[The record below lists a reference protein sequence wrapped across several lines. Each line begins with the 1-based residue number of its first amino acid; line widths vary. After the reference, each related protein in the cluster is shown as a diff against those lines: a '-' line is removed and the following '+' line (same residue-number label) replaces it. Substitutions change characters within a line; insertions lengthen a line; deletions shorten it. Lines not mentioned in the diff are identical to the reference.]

1 MNTEVAIVGAG
12 PYGLSLAAHLDVL
25 GVPYRIFGMPMEFW
39 KGSMPEGM
47 MLKSE
52 GCASSIYEPAHSFT
66 LERYCADQGLPY
78 ADLGLPVSL
87 SSFIAYGLAF
97 QQYAVPS
104 LEQVRVTSIR
114 GEDGGFS
121 IDLDSGESLNV
132 RKVVIAVGV
141 GYFAYV
147 PDEIALLPEGVATH
161 SSSHSDLRSFA
172 DRDVAVVGAGS
183 SALDLAALLSRVGA
197 RPIVI
202 ARASH
207 LQFHDRQRLPR
218 TWLDRLRAPISGI
231 GPGWRSRFFCA
242 APLIFHYLPQRWRL
256 LQTKMHAGPSGGWF
270 IKDAVLGNVPTS
282 VDSRVQ
288 RATIEGDRVVLKLAI
303 EKNEDSP
310 EVRVDHVIAA
320 TGYQVN
326 IDRISF
332 LDESL
337 RSRIESVQ
345 KTPILNAHFE
355 STVPGLYFV
364 GPAAAN
370 SFGPAQRFAVGAYFA
385 ARRVAR
391 NLARAKP

>member
-12 PYGLSLAAHLDVL
+12 PYGLSIAAHLDAL
-25 GVPYRIFGMPMEFW
+25 GVQYRIFGMPMEFW
-39 KGSMPEGM
+39 KTSMPEGM
-47 MLKSE
+47 LLKSE

-97 QQYAVPS
+97 QKYAVPS

-114 GEDGGFS
+114 GEDGSFS
-121 IDLDSGESLNV
+121 IDLDSGESLTV

-147 PDEIALLPEGVATH
+147 PDEIASLPEDIATH
-161 SSSHSDLRSFA
+161 SSSHSDLRLFA

-183 SALDLAALLSRVGA
+183 SALDLAALLSRAGA

-207 LQFHDRQRLPR
+207 LQFHDQQRLPR

-231 GPGWRSRFFCA
+231 GPGWRSRLFCA
-242 APLIFHYLPQRWRL
+242 APLIFHFLPQRWRL
-256 LQTKMHAGPSGGWF
+256 LQTKRHAGPSGGWF

-288 RATIEGDRVVLKLAI
+288 KATIKGDRVVLKLVI
-303 EKNEDSP
+303 GKNEDSR
-310 EVRVDHVIAA
+310 EVRVDRVIAA
-320 TGYQVN
+320 TGYRVN

-337 RSRIESVQ
+337 RNRIESVE

-385 ARRVAR
+385 ARRVSR
-391 NLARAKP
+391 DLARAKP